1 MTAPQA
7 IHATISEQLEV
18 TVTRPEVLRCLGYP
32 RTRAPQPHVAEVLDQ
47 LWEQAGGLV
56 TPRGIYRVVG
66 AVAAEDVG
74 MPEPSEVVGLGA
86 CTVGPDLEQEEQ
98 RLTREGQMLEALI
111 LDAYGSA
118 AAEAAAD
125 AVNAKLC
132 AVAQG
137 WGFQLPPRISPG
149 YGSWP
154 IESQPA
160 LLSLLDAGEVGI
172 SLTEGCMMVPRK
184 SVSFGVRF
192 ERELDP
198 RQTGRRQCAGCD
210 LADCA
215 YRAVAAANKTA

>member
-1 MTAPQA
+1 MTTRP
-7 IHATISEQLEV
+7 ATTAATVSEPLEV
-18 TVTRPEVLRCLGYP
+18 AVTRTEVLRCLGYP
-32 RTRAPQPHVAEVLDQ
+32 RTRAPQPQVADVLEG
-47 LWEQAGGLV
+47 LWEQAASLV

-66 AVAAEDVG
+66 QEAARDVG
-74 MPEPSEVVGLGA
+74 MPEPSEVVGLGV
-86 CTVGPDLEQEEQ
+86 CTVGPDLEREEQ

-125 AVNAKLC
+125 AVSTRLC

-137 WGFQLPPRISPG
+137 WGYQLPPRVSPG
-149 YGSWP
+149 YGGWP

-160 LLSLLDAGEVGI
+160 LLSLLAAGVVGI
-172 SLTEGCMMVPRK
+172 SLTEGCMMMPRK

-198 RQTGRRQCAGCD
+198 RMAGRRRCDACD

-215 YRAVAAANKTA
+215 YRARDE